1 MELELKDYF
10 LLTVS
15 LFRLI
20 IVFSVFLTARRS
32 KKRQMYILGLHFI
45 TEAATYIIGLSF
57 LDLHPLVKSL
67 VATLDILLILVFIKL
82 TFSEN
87 KKGVFYSILGV
98 VIVLAIIN
106 IVCALLKASGTK
118 GYELMLVDVF
128 SHSGKR
134 IVAYI
139 WLLYSAFSA
148 FYHIKS
154 DSNVE
159 PWIKWRYIFVMIG
172 GASGL
177 IAVLTAVFLIP
188 IAKELTFNPTFNIV
202 MSCLFITVGSEYLA
216 WVMPNFLKKFFNRN
230 YKSVEQDEELDEIA
244 IMSGLGGK

>member
-1 MELELKDYF
+1 M
-10 LLTVS
+10 
-15 LFRLI
+15 FRII
-20 IVFSVFLTARRS
+20 IVFSVFLKAKKS
-32 KKRQMYILGLHFI
+32 KKRQLYILGLHFI
-45 TEAATYIIGLSF
+45 TETSTYIIGLSI

-67 VATLDILLILVFIKL
+67 VATLDILLILYFIKI
-82 TFSEN
+82 TFYEN
-87 KKGVFYSILGV
+87 KKSAFYPILGF

-106 IVCALLKASGTK
+106 IVCAFLKASGTK

-134 IVAYI
+134 IIAYI
-139 WLLYSAFSA
+139 WLLKPAIAA

-159 PWIKWRYIFVMIG
+159 PWIKWRYIFVIIG

-216 WVMPNFLKKFFNRN
+216 WVMPTKLKKFFNRN
-230 YKSVEQDEELDEIA
+230 YKSVVGKDEELDETA